1 MIFPL
6 KDGTEWTLTPELYA
20 LFDEHYPLIDIDV
33 ELKKMQTWLTFNDS
47 RRKTA
52 RGMKK
57 AINHWLGNE
66 SIPKAR
72 RMKAP
77 SNKIPQYEK
86 QMGTWLRSMKTVS
99 DIESNQS
106 FVTLLSDPDVRAW
119 AESVN
124 VLVKEV

>member
-6 KDGTEWTLTPELYA
+6 KDGTEWALTPELYN

-57 AINHWLGNE
+57 AINHWLSND
-66 SIPKAR
+66 SIPKAVR
-72 RMKAP
+72 KP
-77 SNKIPQYEK
+77 KIDNTAQYEA
-86 QMGTWLRSMKTVS
+86 QCGAWLRSVQI
-99 DIESNQS
+99 DDLESNYG
-106 FVTLLSDPDVRAW
+106 FLKRLEVPEFRVW

-124 VLVKEV
+124 GLVKGI